1 MRIVIAG
8 SSGFLGGYLR
18 AALAERGDEV
28 TRLVRRPPKA
38 PDEVAWNPKAGTLDP
53 AALSTVD
60 AVVNLAGTAVDEHRW
75 TEGYK
80 RVLIASR
87 VDSTTTLAKTM
98 AALPE
103 SERPRVLLSS
113 SGVNYY
119 GDTGDRRVD
128 ERDPAGDGFLAD
140 LCRVWEAATHPA
152 EDAGVRVV
160 RLRTGL
166 PLGKG
171 GGFLKPFLLPF
182 RLGVG
187 GRLGSGRQYQPWL
200 SIVDW
205 QAILLFLLDREDI
218 AGPVNVVGPEPVT
231 NAEFTRALAEV
242 LHRPALLPVPRFALR
257 VVIGEMIVDALAS
270 LRIMPG
276 VLTDAGFT
284 YRHNDVR
291 SALRSAVA

>member
-140 LCRVWEAATHPA
+140 LCRVWEAATGREVAVLRGHEHPLWQVA
-152 EDAGVRVV
+152 FSPDGRRLASAGEDKVVRVWDATTGREVLGLRGHTSLNFHGTEFTPHLHGVGPGVRQ
-160 RLRTGL
+160 TG
-166 PLGKG
+166 
-171 GGFLKPFLLPF
+171 
-182 RLGVG
+182 
-187 GRLGSGRQYQPWL
+187 
-200 SIVDW
+200 
-205 QAILLFLLDREDI
+205 
-218 AGPVNVVGPEPVT
+218 
-231 NAEFTRALAEV
+231 
-242 LHRPALLPVPRFALR
+242 
-257 VVIGEMIVDALAS
+257 
-270 LRIMPG
+270 
-276 VLTDAGFT
+276 
-284 YRHNDVR
+284 
-291 SALRSAVA
+291 